1 MDDVE
6 LRRADLG
13 RFSVLS
19 LYPLPFLFLFLSPPL
34 SLPMSLLREAEKC
47 LANQSVHSA
56 LNAFVSPLHAA
67 GQWRDRV
74 READL
79 RREQGR
85 RPVNSQSPCPGSPV
99 LMNPQGSPSPPPT
112 AV

>member
-1 MDDVE
+1 
-6 LRRADLG
+6 
-13 RFSVLS
+13 
-19 LYPLPFLFLFLSPPL
+19 
-34 SLPMSLLREAEKC
+34 MSLLREAEKC

-99 LMNPQGSPSPPPT
+99 LMDPQGSPNRPPT